1 MAETE
6 KIAGI
11 VRELAELLDET
22 GLTEIE
28 YGNDGWHV
36 RVAKTSGMA
45 VPASMVSAPAGIA
58 TAGPLPADGGTDG
71 VPAGALTS
79 PMVGT
84 VYLSAE
90 PGTPPFVEAGD
101 EVREGQ
107 TLLLIEAMKTFNE
120 IRAPRAGRV
129 TEILIESGQPVEFGD
144 PLLIL
149 S

>member
-1 MAETE
+1 MTESE

-11 VRELAELLDET
+11 VRELAALLDET

-28 YGNDGWHV
+28 YGGDDWHV
-36 RVAKTSGMA
+36 RVAKTAGVA
-45 VPASMVSAPAGIA
+45 PPAAAAPAGIA
-58 TAGPLPADGGTDG
+58 TTGPLPTDGDADGP
-71 VPAGALTS
+71 PAGAITS

-84 VYLSAE
+84 AYLSAE
-90 PGTPPFVEAGD
+90 PGAAPFVEAGD
-101 EVREGQ
+101 EVSEGQ

-144 PLLIL
+144 PLLVL